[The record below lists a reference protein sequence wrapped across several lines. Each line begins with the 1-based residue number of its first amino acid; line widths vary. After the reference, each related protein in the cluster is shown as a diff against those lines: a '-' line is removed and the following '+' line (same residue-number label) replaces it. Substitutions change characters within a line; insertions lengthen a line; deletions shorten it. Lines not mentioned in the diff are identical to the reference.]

1 MAILALDLGARRVGM
16 AINEVG
22 SIVTELNTLEW
33 TSVDQLVAEIGLL
46 SAERDIQ
53 TIVVGKPRT
62 ESDLEKLLISI
73 ADRLSDVKIVQIDES
88 LSTKEAERQ
97 FSDEGKRGDSDARAA
112 RILLEQYLDERLH
125 S

>member
-22 SIVTELNTLEW
+22 SVVTELKTLEW

-73 ADRLSDVKIVQIDES
+73 ADRLSDVNIVQIDES

-97 FSDEGKRGDSDARAA
+97 FSDQGQRGDSDARAA
-112 RILLEQYLDERLH
+112 RILLEQYLHERLH

>member
-33 TSVDQLVAEIGLL
+33 TSIDQLVAEIGLL

-53 TIVVGKPRT
+53 TVVVGQPRLD
-62 ESDLEKLLISI
+62 SDLEKLLILI

-97 FSDEGKRGDSDARAA
+97 FVDEGQRGDTDARAA
-112 RILLEQYLDERLH
+112 RILLEQYLEERLRP
-125 S
+125 